1 MKDSA
6 HARAVVLLL
15 IAALFW
21 SLGGVLIKSVDWPPL
36 AIAGGRGL
44 IAAIFLIVASGFRV
58 NFTWSPIQI
67 GAAVAYAGCTV
78 LFAAANKYTTAANAI
93 LLQYTAPIYV
103 AIGSAVFF
111 RQRATVA
118 DWLTIVVALVG
129 IALFLYEGLRFE
141 GMFGIGLA
149 LASGVAFG
157 AMILLL
163 SQQRDTS
170 PLGSIVL
177 GNLLGFAIGLP
188 AILGAGELPSPNGIA
203 AIIVLGTI
211 QLGLAYL
218 LYSRALK
225 HVTALESVLIPVI
238 EPILNPVWVML
249 VIGEKASPIAIVG
262 GIIVVGAVT
271 WRAVHSIRNPAPIL
285 PG

>member
-1 MKDSA
+1 MKDPA